1 MLVENTQSKIIESAL
16 KCLAE
21 KGLNKVTL
29 NDIAQ
34 GAGVSRPTVYSYFKD
49 KNDIIQFALL
59 QSAYALVEDII
70 AHIEKFSTPEERIV
84 EAMLMSL
91 KRLPQENY
99 LALLTDPSIS
109 QLINEFALVSKDG
122 NELLK
127 RIFTIA
133 TCEKVKDENEL
144 NEMIEVCTR
153 MLLSL
158 LTLKPGKARNQKE
171 QRAFLERRLLP
182 ALGY

>member
-1 MLVENTQSKIIESAL
+1 MLVESTQSKIIESAL
-16 KCLAE
+16 KCLGE
-21 KGLNKVTL
+21 KGLGKVTL

-59 QSAYALVEDII
+59 QSAYALVDDII
-70 AHIEKFSTPEERIV
+70 NHVEKFETPQERII
-84 EAMLMSL
+84 EAMLMGL

-99 LALLTDPSIS
+99 LALIADPSIT
-109 QLINEFALVSKDG
+109 QLINEFALVSKEG
-122 NELLK
+122 NELLQ
-127 RIFTIA
+127 RIFASA
-133 TCEKVKDENEL
+133 TCNQIQDENEL
-144 NEMIEVCTR
+144 NEIIEVCTR

-158 LTLKPGKARNQKE
+158 LTLKPAKSRNQKE
-171 QRAFLERRLLP
+171 QRAFLEKRLLP